1 VKGIAA
7 AFCRSSSGVYL
18 GSSAVVFDGITDPAS
33 LEALACREGFALAAD
48 LALSRIQIASDC
60 KLVVEDI
67 REGSMGRY
75 GQIVKE
81 FKHSSNQFDLCNVV
95 HENRASIFEAHNLT
109 KFVITRGVGRYIWL
123 GIPYS
128 MHIPVNIVIN
138 Q

>member
-1 VKGIAA
+1 MIRCEGDS
-7 AFCRSSSGVYL
+7 CRLLQDSSGVYL

-33 LEALACREGFALAAD
+33 LEALACREGLALAAD

-81 FKHSSNQFDLCNVV
+81 FKHSCNQFDLCNVV
-95 HENRASIFEAHNLT
+95 HENRASNFEVHNLA
-109 KFVITRGVGRYIWL
+109 KFVITRGVGRYIW
-123 GIPYS
+123 
-128 MHIPVNIVIN
+128 
-138 Q
+138 